1 MKSLLLI
8 LILILS
14 QATIAQ
20 NAPILSGPE
29 GFEEWEPAE
38 TGQLPKHW
46 DGFNRNIVFGGMQVG
61 TIECITKDSTDP
73 YSGQYSAR
81 LESKSIV
88 GGDAVPGMLT
98 TGDLLIDFNSQS
110 GDIEGGLAY
119 DLQPVRLKGHYKYAP
134 AMNDTAFISVWAME
148 NGVQIG
154 LGRIEISTAQSN
166 WTEFTVDIHYAPGS
180 APDTINVLFSSSN
193 KEGAVPVGSVLEVDA
208 VYFEQPQAGQNE
220 LNDIK
225 WNIYPNP
232 TQESISIDNSTDETV
247 EVELIQMDG
256 KILQTNNL
264 APGNHT
270 IPLHNTTK
278 GTHLLRV
285 GSGSQ
290 KKTYPIIIQ

>member
-14 QATIAQ
+14 RATIAQ
-20 NAPILSGPE
+20 NAPILSGTE
-29 GFEEWEPAE
+29 GFEEWETAE

-46 DGFNRNIVFGGMQVG
+46 DGFNRNIIFGGTQVG
-61 TIECITKDSTDP
+61 TIECVTKDSLDP

-81 LESKSIV
+81 LESKSIM

-98 TGDLLIDFNSQS
+98 TGDLIIDFNSQS

-119 DLQPVRLKGHYKYAP
+119 DQKPARLKGHYKYAP
-134 AMNDTAFISVWAME
+134 AMNDTAFISVSAME

-154 LGRIEISTAQSN
+154 IGRIEISTAQNS
-166 WTEFTVDIHYAPGS
+166 WTEFILDIHYVPGS
-180 APDTINVLFSSSN
+180 SPDTINILFSTSN
-193 KEGAVPVGSVLEVDA
+193 KENAVPAGSVFEIDG
-208 VYFEQPQAGQNE
+208 VYFEHSLADQNE
-220 LNDIK
+220 LNNVQ

-232 TQESISIDNSTDETV
+232 AKDFISIDNPLDETV
-247 EVELIQMDG
+247 QLELIQMDG
-256 KILQTNNL
+256 KIIQTNNL
-264 APGNHT
+264 SSGSNKIALDNQ
-270 IPLHNTTK
+270 TK

-285 GSGSQ
+285 GTGDQ